1 MERGAV
7 AGTDRGSVRVP
18 ALTVALDTPAARI
31 LADQASIINDLQFVM
46 DCCKRLLTEL
56 DKPQEDRDGVV
67 PQALWSS
74 ALVAYGRCFS
84 EDRRSG
90 LTIDGEGADV
100 SDNYRKDPEAISRL
114 TPEQYR
120 VTQKSATE
128 PAFRNEYWDNKE
140 PGIYVDVVSG
150 EPLFASVDKYDS
162 HSAGRAS
169 RCRSSRATWSSART
183 PQPLGMIRTEVRSA
197 HGDSHLGPRVPRRAR
212 RRPGACATASTP
224 PPCASSRSMTWSA
237 RATATTASCSSP
249 HTTRSAS

>member
-1 MERGAV
+1 MERGVV

-90 LTIDGEGADV
+90 LTIDDIQNLPLQGAVMKFHTWVIEEHGKLIAPSADPFEAATIGAALSPPGRGKRRVEGI
-100 SDNYRKDPEAISRL
+100 AIFS
-114 TPEQYR
+114 
-120 VTQKSATE
+120 
-128 PAFRNEYWDNKE
+128 
-140 PGIYVDVVSG
+140 
-150 EPLFASVDKYDS
+150 
-162 HSAGRAS
+162 AS
-169 RCRSSRATWSSART
+169 RVLIDVIGVRQLGGLASELAKQTAQKAEKQQDSVLKDAQRLDLDTLYDL
-183 PQPLGMIRTEVRSA
+183 PPL
-197 HGDSHLGPRVPRRAR
+197 
-212 RRPGACATASTP
+212 STGV
-224 PPCASSRSMTWSA
+224 S
-237 RATATTASCSSP
+237 
-249 HTTRSAS
+249 